1 MQVKK
6 TLISLLAVAALLPS
20 TAAAQSSSINAFSPY
35 SMYGIGE
42 LNTPGTLPV
51 RSMGGAGV
59 AMRWPTSINLLN
71 PASFS
76 AMERKSFL
84 FDMGAENQNYY
95 NAQRRDGVTR
105 KSAYNT
111 FNFHEIAF
119 QLPLGKGVG
128 LGFGL
133 TPFSSVGYRVKS
145 TQIDGSYGWSD
156 YTFQGEGDITE
167 VKAGIGWEIFRGF
180 SVGAAAQYYW
190 GEIDRTYIMTPT
202 NITDND
208 AITATTGTDLYGVSR
223 FKAQFGVQWTP
234 VFNAKRMFTVGATYD
249 LGGDLR
255 PDVSHK
261 VLLGDPAGTAVRD
274 ESFRGALSLPRQ
286 AALGLYYRT
295 PKVTLALDYV
305 YQNWRSANEGTEY
318 ATVGG
323 YSVAYAN
330 TSTVRFGVEY
340 IPNYSDLRRVLNR
353 WSYRAGFRY
362 GDYNQTFNG
371 RRIPQFAVTAGIG
384 IPVRFL
390 AASAVDIGIE
400 YGQRGRGGNMAGNAG
415 FVKQRYFKVALG
427 FSIFA
432 SSSSGEFWFV
442 RPKYD

>member
-1 MQVKK
+1 M
-6 TLISLLAVAALLPS
+6 
-20 TAAAQSSSINAFSPY
+20 
-35 SMYGIGE
+35 
-42 LNTPGTLPV
+42 
-51 RSMGGAGV
+51 
-59 AMRWPTSINLLN
+59 
-71 PASFS
+71 
-76 AMERKSFL
+76 
-84 FDMGAENQNYY
+84 D
-95 NAQRRDGVTR
+95 
-105 KSAYNT
+105 
-111 FNFHEIAF
+111 
-119 QLPLGKGVG
+119 
-128 LGFGL
+128 
-133 TPFSSVGYRVKS
+133 
-145 TQIDGSYGWSD
+145 
-156 YTFQGEGDITE
+156 
-167 VKAGIGWEIFRGF
+167 
-180 SVGAAAQYYW
+180 
-190 GEIDRTYIMTPT
+190 
-202 NITDND
+202 
-208 AITATTGTDLYGVSR
+208 
-223 FKAQFGVQWTP
+223 P